1 MILNSNRIKTFI
13 CLAEKTIK
21 ICSYNLENLY
31 IGLEK
36 YQGEQ
41 FSEMSELMWQQF
53 SISLLHK
60 NKSLS
65 KVLELSK
72 IIREIDADIFCL
84 QEVISL
90 NSLNNLNMH
99 FLENKYSVVLE
110 ETNSNRSIYV
120 GFLIKKSFKYEVHS
134 FGQRKMKNGGFASR
148 NLSAIVIKDN
158 NLPILTLL
166 GVHLK
171 SKRLDEK
178 KINTYSLREFEV
190 QLISEI
196 HSELTSQFSCPFIV
210 LGDMNANFNQE
221 PEFHPLHKKLFFDF
235 IKIKHKDQY
244 AIVGTFTTNYLE
256 TKQQHLDFI
265 LIEKKYQSLI
275 DYHLSDIYLYENEY
289 GDRITLPF
297 NKIERPHLPSDH
309 CPIVLKI
316 KIFKN

>member
-1 MILNSNRIKTFI
+1 MP
-13 CLAEKTIK
+13 
-21 ICSYNLENLY
+21 
-31 IGLEK
+31 
-36 YQGEQ
+36 
-41 FSEMSELMWQQF
+41 ELKWQQL

-60 NKSLS
+60 NKTLS
-65 KVLELSK
+65 KVQELTK

-90 NSLNNLNMH
+90 ISLINLNMY

-120 GFLIKKSFKYEVHS
+120 GFLIKKGFEYDVVS
-134 FGQRKMKNGGFASR
+134 FGQRKMKNGALASR
-148 NLSAIVIKDN
+148 NLSAIVVKEN

-190 QLISEI
+190 QLLSEI
-196 HSELTSQFSCPFIV
+196 HSEMTTQYSCPFIV
-210 LGDMNANFNQE
+210 LGDLNANFNQE
-221 PEFHPLHKKLFFDF
+221 PEFHPLHKKQFFDF
-235 IKIKHKDQY
+235 IKIKHKEKY
-244 AIVGTFTTNYLE
+244 AQIGTFTTNYLE

-265 LIEKKYQSLI
+265 LLEKKHHQLI
-275 DYHLSDIYLYENEY
+275 DYQLSDIYLYENEY

-316 KIFKN
+316 KIKT